1 MSATLKSGGTE
12 PDESE
17 VQMILWRGEA
27 TVWVICLSIGRGR
40 ESRDE
45 VEEVELR
52 REIIRSSVGE
62 SKESRKTGKVNGVG
76 HKAGVGR
83 AERVSE
89 SLSLND
95 LSKRCGNCSGVVVG
109 RGALSERPCSWAL
122 SLGSRCMD
130 LLSLESLL
138 NFRLM

>member
-1 MSATLKSGGTE
+1 MAATLKSGGTE

-40 ESRDE
+40 GSRDE

-62 SKESRKTGKVNGVG
+62 SKESRKTGKVMGVG
-76 HKAGVGR
+76 HKVGVGR
-83 AERVSE
+83 SERVAE
-89 SLSLND
+89 SLSLNA
-95 LSKRCGNCSGVVVG
+95 LSKRSGNCSGVG
-109 RGALSERPCSWAL
+109 RGALSERPSSWAE
-122 SLGSRCMD
+122 SRCMD
-130 LLSLESLL
+130 LLSLESLW
-138 NFRLM
+138 NFRVM